1 MNREDEIREVYYKLL
16 LYKGRSAVVFF
27 CFCLEDIFVVG
38 RFD

>member
-27 CFCLEDIFVVG
+27 VFALRIFS
-38 RFD
+38 